1 MPAWDSLT
9 GSSSPRWWARK
20 ALTND
25 GESEDPNLVDDK
37 LDPLL
42 EDADADLQGRYPCV
56 GATPWASL
64 AGNELLSWAKAVGM
78 SAACTE
84 LSGAQGAVWAKVITE
99 VKIGTVTEKSSLSA
113 ISPADLVAGVEKQAG
128 AALSRIACIRT
139 GRAAKNA
146 GKLYSTAGRRQSIGS
161 YPTIQ
166 GKILGLKE
174 NGTLPD

>member
-20 ALTND
+20 ALTGD
-25 GESEDPNLVDDK
+25 GEATDPTNAE

-42 EDADADLQGRYPCV
+42 EDADADLQSRYPCV

-78 SAACTE
+78 SAASTE

-99 VKIGTVTEKSSLSA
+99 VKIGTVTEKSALSS
-113 ISPADLVAGVEKQAG
+113 ISPADLVAGIEKQIG
-128 AALSRIACIRT
+128 GALSRIACIRT
-139 GRAAKNA
+139 GRAAQNA
-146 GKLYSTAGRRQSIGS
+146 GKLYGTAGRRQSIGS